1 MTKNIINVKIL
12 KNIKLYLTR
21 RVYVSSRRQRMKKLI
36 ALILS
41 LALSA
46 TLFAT
51 LASCGKDN
59 NSDTTVKYEWNTTE
73 DSDGVVTLTSY
84 SVSDA
89 AKDLIADKN
98 YEDLAEGFT
107 KNAPNGEKYDK
118 DTVKTVTIPD
128 NVNKIAAGAIDSLS
142 FIEELVIGDNVTEI
156 ELGAFS
162 NLSSLKK
169 ITLPFTGNKLG
180 AAGEKKLFGYIF
192 GTASSSSLTS
202 CTQTYNDGD
211 SSNTATYYVPTTLE
225 EVVITG
231 TIKETSQT
239 FKVIEE
245 DGKYIID
252 EENGKEVTFVSEK
265 ESAVQPYAFYG
276 ITTIKNVTVTGN
288 LIFANT
294 FNGCT
299 ALQKVVIDGEN
310 VEIRKSAFNGCTS
323 LKNVTVKEDE
333 AFNGIVTIGES
344 AFSGCTALGI
354 SDSFSLGKLTLP
366 DATKIDASAFSGC
379 SGIVTIVLKDGL
391 NVEEALAEK
400 AFNGCTSLIKVSTGA
415 TVIIDTADN
424 QILEDSTLGKIF
436 SSCNSKLYKEV
447 EKETTAE

>member
-1 MTKNIINVKIL
+1 
-12 KNIKLYLTR
+12 
-21 RVYVSSRRQRMKKLI
+21 MKKII

-51 LASCGKDN
+51 LASCDKN
-59 NSDTTVKYEWNTTE
+59 KKSATTVKYEWNTTE

-89 AKDLIADKN
+89 AKDLISDKK
-98 YEDLAEGFT
+98 YTELAEGFT
-107 KNAPNGEKYDK
+107 KNAPDGKKYDK
-118 DTVKTVTIPD
+118 DTVKTVTIPE
-128 NVNKIAAGAIDSLS
+128 NINKIAAGAIDSLS
-142 FIEELVIGDNVTEI
+142 FIEELIIGKNVTEI

-211 SSNTATYYVPTTLE
+211 SNNTATYYVPTTLK
-225 EVVITG
+225 EVVVTG

-239 FKVIEE
+239 FKVVKDE

-252 EENGKEVTFVSEK
+252 EENGTEVTFVSEK

-276 ITTIKNVTVTGN
+276 ITTIKNVTVSGN

-299 ALQKVVIDGEN
+299 ALQKVVINGEN
-310 VEIRKSAFNGCTS
+310 VEVRKSAFNGCTS

-333 AFNGIVTIGES
+333 GFKGIVTIGES
-344 AFSGCTALGI
+344 AFNGCTALGV
-354 SDSFSLGKLTLP
+354 SDSFSLGKLALP
-366 DATKIDASAFSGC
+366 DATKIEASAFSGC
-379 SGIVTIVLKDGL
+379 TGMVTLSLKKGL
-391 NVEEALAEK
+391 NVEEAVAEK
-400 AFNGCTSLIKVSTGA
+400 AFNGCTALIKVSVGSN
-415 TVIIDTADN
+415 VIADTSDN
-424 QILEDSTLGKIF
+424 QILEDGTLGKIF
-436 SSCNSKLYKEV
+436 SSCNSKLYKKA
-447 EKETTAE
+447 EKTETPAE

>member
-1 MTKNIINVKIL
+1 
-12 KNIKLYLTR
+12 
-21 RVYVSSRRQRMKKLI
+21 MKKII

-51 LASCGKDN
+51 LASCGKDKK
-59 NSDTTVKYEWNTTE
+59 SDTTVKYEWNTTE

-89 AKDLIADKN
+89 AKDLISDKK
-98 YEDLAEGFT
+98 YTELAEGFT
-107 KNAPNGEKYDK
+107 KNAPDGKKYDK
-118 DTVKTVTIPD
+118 DTVKTVTIPE

-142 FIEELVIGDNVTEI
+142 FIEELVIGENVTEI

-211 SSNTATYYVPTTLE
+211 SNNTATYYVPTTLK
-225 EVVITG
+225 EVVVTG

-239 FKVIEE
+239 FKVVKDE

-252 EENGKEVTFVSEK
+252 EENGTEVTFVSEK
-265 ESAVQPYAFYG
+265 ESAVQPYAF
-276 ITTIKNVTVTGN
+276 
-288 LIFANT
+288 
-294 FNGCT
+294 
-299 ALQKVVIDGEN
+299 
-310 VEIRKSAFNGCTS
+310 
-323 LKNVTVKEDE
+323 
-333 AFNGIVTIGES
+333 
-344 AFSGCTALGI
+344 
-354 SDSFSLGKLTLP
+354 
-366 DATKIDASAFSGC
+366 
-379 SGIVTIVLKDGL
+379 
-391 NVEEALAEK
+391 
-400 AFNGCTSLIKVSTGA
+400 
-415 TVIIDTADN
+415 
-424 QILEDSTLGKIF
+424 
-436 SSCNSKLYKEV
+436 
-447 EKETTAE
+447 

>member
-12 KNIKLYLTR
+12 KNLKLYLTT
-21 RVYVSSRRQRMKKLI
+21 RVYASSRRQRMKKLI

-51 LASCGKDN
+51 LASCGKDK

-73 DSDGVVTLTSY
+73 DSEGVVTLTSY

-89 AKDLIADKN
+89 AKDLIADKK
-98 YEDLAEGFT
+98 YAELADGFT
-107 KNAPNGEKYDK
+107 KNAPDGKKYDK
-118 DTVKTVTIPD
+118 DTVKTVTIPA

-142 FIEELVIGDNVTEI
+142 FIEELIIGENVTEI

-180 AAGEKKLFGYIF
+180 AAGEKKLFGYVF

-211 SSNTATYYVPTTLE
+211 SGNTATYYVPTTLE
-225 EVVITG
+225 EVVVTG
-231 TIKETSQT
+231 TIKETSET
-239 FKVIEE
+239 YKVVLDE

-252 EENGKEVTFVSEK
+252 EENGTELTFVSEK
-265 ESAVQPYAFYG
+265 DSAVQPYAFYG
-276 ITTIKNVTVTGN
+276 ITTIKNVTVKGN

-310 VEIRKSAFNGCTS
+310 VEVRKSAFNGCTS
-323 LKNVTVKEDE
+323 LKNVTINADE
-333 AFNGIVTIGES
+333 AFKGIVTIDES
-344 AFSGCTALGI
+344 AFSGCTALGV
-354 SDSFSLGKLTLP
+354 SDSFSLGKLALP
-366 DATKIDASAFSGC
+366 DATKIEASAFGGC
-379 SGIVTIVLKDGL
+379 SGIVTLALKDGL

-400 AFNGCTSLIKVSTGA
+400 AFNGCTSLIKVFVGS

-436 SSCNSKLYKEV
+436 SSCNGKLYKEV
-447 EKETTAE
+447 E